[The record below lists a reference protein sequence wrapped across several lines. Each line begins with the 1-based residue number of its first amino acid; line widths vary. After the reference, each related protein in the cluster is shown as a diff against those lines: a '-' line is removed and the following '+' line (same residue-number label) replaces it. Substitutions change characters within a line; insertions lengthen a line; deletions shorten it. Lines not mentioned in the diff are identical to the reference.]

1 MFLRGGRQKWL
12 LPRKTLL
19 TETGKFWL
27 VSTWVTLEAVKNAH
41 LFQKKILDN
50 AVRSFINQIIV

>member
-1 MFLRGGRQKWL
+1 MGL